1 MGVTNVLQKLER
13 GKNAQ
18 RWWEDYRRRLRLR
31 YLQSKH
37 GSSTALSNS
46 PKSSAKRFPISSAKS
61 TLYKATAPP
70 EPSSTSFSL
79 QVMVEL
85 ETGRGGPS
93 SYKEKFTVVDD
104 ERRVKE
110 TEVVEGGFLDL
121 GFTLYR
127 VRFEVIE
134 KEGNKE
140 ECVTRS
146 TVEYELKEEAAA
158 NAALVSIEPLVA
170 VMKVAADY
178 LTKNYNNN

>member
-1 MGVTNVLQKLER
+1 MVGRLSEEIEVKVPAVEAWKL
-13 GKNAQ
+13 
-18 RWWEDYRRRLRLR
+18 Y
-31 YLQSKH
+31 
-37 GSSTALSNS
+37 
-46 PKSSAKRFPISSAKS
+46 S
-61 TLYKATAPP
+61 TLQLAKIVGEALPNFISKIDVIQGDGSAGTILHLFFAP
-70 EPSSTSFSL
+70 
-79 QVMVEL
+79 
-85 ETGRGGPS
+85 GRGGPS